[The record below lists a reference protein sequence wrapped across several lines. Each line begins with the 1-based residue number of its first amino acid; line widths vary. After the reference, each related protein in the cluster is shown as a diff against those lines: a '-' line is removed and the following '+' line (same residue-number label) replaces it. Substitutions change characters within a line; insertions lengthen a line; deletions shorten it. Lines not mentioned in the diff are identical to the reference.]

1 MSAAELDEL
10 PPENNKNDNQQ
21 SGSLLPALLA
31 IVLAPAIT
39 VAAMYFL
46 IKANKPDSAQLASVT
61 QGGVPLNME
70 STGEERFYELGS
82 LITNLGGPIKS
93 RYINLELRLEGVAG
107 DFEKLLEM
115 NEHKIRDRSLAI
127 MGQYTY
133 EDAQQDGFQDRVR
146 IDLQKE
152 YSLVLKKY
160 RDGESDLIRNIYFTQ
175 FVVQ

>member
-1 MSAAELDEL
+1 
-10 PPENNKNDNQQ
+10 
-21 SGSLLPALLA
+21 
-31 IVLAPAIT
+31 
-39 VAAMYFL
+39 
-46 IKANKPDSAQLASVT
+46 
-61 QGGVPLNME
+61 
-70 STGEERFYELGS
+70 
-82 LITNLGGPIKS
+82 
-93 RYINLELRLEGVAG
+93 
-107 DFEKLLEM
+107 
-115 NEHKIRDRSLAI
+115 

>member
-1 MSAAELDEL
+1 
-10 PPENNKNDNQQ
+10 
-21 SGSLLPALLA
+21 
-31 IVLAPAIT
+31 
-39 VAAMYFL
+39 
-46 IKANKPDSAQLASVT
+46 
-61 QGGVPLNME
+61 
-70 STGEERFYELGS
+70 
-82 LITNLGGPIKS
+82 
-93 RYINLELRLEGVAG
+93 
-107 DFEKLLEM
+107 M

-133 EDAQQDGFQDRVR
+133 EAAQQDGFQDRVR

>member
-46 IKANKPDSAQLASVT
+46 IKANKPDSPQLASVT

>member
-1 MSAAELDEL
+1 
-10 PPENNKNDNQQ
+10 
-21 SGSLLPALLA
+21 LLA

-46 IKANKPDSAQLASVT
+46 IKANKPDSTQLASVT
-61 QGGVPLNME
+61 QGGMPLNME